1 MHILRWQRISPRCAF
16 GDGQQTLMGYSQLL
30 PVSTFCK
37 RYSAFRRIS
46 QAKRDALALPPWL
59 GKTRPRRCSGTS
71 TRSSPRDR
79 GRAAAEPAYS
89 PCSREPALPD
99 GGSAGKG
106 LHPIG
111 SKSRVRQA
119 KQLQPAYGGTTV
131 LISNRAAF
139 VNTPRKRQRY
149 LEFKNVL
156 QVKVS

>member
-1 MHILRWQRISPRCAF
+1 MCFWGWTADAQGLQLTFNSVHLPQALLGLQADLTGKERC
-16 GDGQQTLMGYSQLL
+16 L
-30 PVSTFCK
+30 V
-37 RYSAFRRIS
+37 
-46 QAKRDALALPPWL
+46 PWPCRLGL
-59 GKTRPRRCSGTS
+59 GKPDHAAVAGRPRGRLL
-71 TRSSPRDR
+71 DR
-79 GRAAAEPAYS
+79 GRTAAEPAYS

-111 SKSRVRQA
+111 SKSHVRQA

-131 LISNRAAF
+131 LISNRAVF